1 MHKCDPNESLPVTC
15 AEAFRLLSEA
25 QARANEKLD
34 AIHEQAVRT
43 HGSVGRLSERSEA
56 HGNRI
61 VLLEAQV
68 QAVRGGNATW
78 GRRIWELIVGLALL
92 AAGYF
97 LKS

>member
-1 MHKCDPNESLPVTC
+1 MPRCDPNETMPVTC
-15 AEAFRLLSEA
+15 AEAFRRLCEA
-25 QARANEKLD
+25 QARANGKLD

-43 HGSVGRLSERSEA
+43 NGSVGRLGERSEA

-61 VLLEAQV
+61 VLLEAEV
-68 QAVRGGNATW
+68 QAVRGGAATW
-78 GRRIWELIVGLALL
+78 GRRIWQLIVGLALL